1 MLQKEMC
8 LSLFSGVHVV
18 NVVLLYF
25 VEKQWFH
32 IDNRYMY
39 GILEEYTVATR

>member
-1 MLQKEMC
+1 MLCFFIFIEQ
-8 LSLFSGVHVV
+8 
-18 NVVLLYF
+18 
-25 VEKQWFH
+25 QWFH